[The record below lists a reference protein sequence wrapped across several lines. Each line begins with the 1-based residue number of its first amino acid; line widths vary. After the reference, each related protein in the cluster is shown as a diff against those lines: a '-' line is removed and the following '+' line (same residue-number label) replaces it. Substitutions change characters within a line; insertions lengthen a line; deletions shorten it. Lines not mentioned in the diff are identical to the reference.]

1 MNSTGIPEVPGHGV
15 AAVPLLLRKGET
27 MRGRNGMWMV
37 LGLMLGLSP
46 LGLGGPRAWAQ
57 TPPPQQE
64 HHHAS
69 PHGGQ
74 VMTAGKYHLELVVQE
89 HQTVQVYLYD
99 NALQPV
105 TVPSPEAT
113 LYLRLPG
120 NKNHTLTLKAVGGST
135 ATSWVATTDV
145 LRDVPAFD
153 AALRVALEGEPRNIR
168 FTYKDEHGDKGGH
181 TGGQHQ

>member
-1 MNSTGIPEVPGHGV
+1 
-15 AAVPLLLRKGET
+15 
-27 MRGRNGMWMV
+27 MRIRNWIGMVVGLTLV
-37 LGLMLGLSP
+37 LGP
-46 LGLGGPRAWAQ
+46 GGPRWYVSGAEQ
-57 TPPPQQE
+57 SPPQQE
-64 HHHAS
+64 HQHAA

-74 VMTAGKYHLELVVQE
+74 IVTAGRYHLEMVVQE

-105 TVPSPEAT
+105 TVPTPEAT

-135 ATSWVATTDV
+135 ATAWAATTDV
-145 LRDVPAFD
+145 LRDVPAFE

-168 FTYKDEHGDKGGH
+168 FTYKDEHTH
-181 TGGQHQ
+181 